1 MNGMSFTNRK
11 VISAEE
17 RNLSLQGQGYTN
29 PYEVGT
35 HVVEFSQN
43 STTQYVRVYTTGTT
57 QPTGKWIMKYSD
69 IQGLTPAQIQSKF
82 ALPNTPTHYCFVNV
96 PKGTQMYA
104 GIVGENYWYTA
115 GQAVQFELG
124 TNIPTESFGGGYTI
138 VIKLHIR
145 R

>member
-1 MNGMSFTNRK
+1 MNGMSSTNRK

-17 RNLSLQGQGYTN
+17 RNLSLQGKGYTN

-35 HVVEFSQN
+35 PVVEFSQN

-69 IQGLTPAQIQSKF
+69 IHGLTPAQIQSKF

-96 PKGTQMYA
+96 PKGIQMYA
-104 GIVGENYWYTA
+104 GIVGENYGYTA

-124 TNIPTESFGGGYTI
+124 TNIPTESFGVGI
-138 VIKLHIR
+138 PLS
-145 R
+145 